1 MPFTK
6 EEWLDYLVD
15 VRAVPVWAEQVAGN
29 VYFRSIEQSRYAGRR
44 LFGRGTRQYVA
55 NILGI
60 VSKADCERVSA
71 TIKQR
76 INRT

>member
-1 MPFTK
+1 M
-6 EEWLDYLVD
+6 DYLVD
-15 VRAVPVWAEQVAGN
+15 VQAVPVWTEQVAGN
-29 VYFRSIEQSRYAGRR
+29 VYFRRIVPSRYAGRR

-55 NILGI
+55 EVLGI
-60 VSKADCERVSA
+60 VLEADCERVSA